1 MKRLVVLLTVV
12 LAAAAAPQAFAA
24 TVQVSIT
31 RAGFVPDPVNIE
43 VGDTVTWT
51 NADTR
56 DRQVVSQAAG
66 FASPVLKPT
75 DRFSFVFTR
84 AGRFRYEDPLVSPR
98 ERGTV
103 IVSAPANSVTIAAS
117 RTLVTYGSATTLSGR
132 ISSRQSGERVTIQA
146 RACGKT
152 FVNVADVTT
161 TDGGEWTFRAKP
173 LDHTA
178 YRARWREATSS
189 ATPTVQVRPRITLGK
204 VAPRKFV
211 VRVFAAQSFAGK
223 VVTFQRWNATRGVWV
238 RVRTVTLV
246 DTQAGVDPTVI
257 SGRTFTS
264 RVRTRLLVRILMSQD
279 VAGSCYLANRSN
291 VIRS

>member
-66 FASPVLKPT
+66 FSSPVLKPT
-75 DRFSFVFTR
+75 DRFSFTFTR

-103 IVSAPANSVTIAAS
+103 NVTAAPARSITIAAS
-117 RTLVTYGSATTLSGR
+117 RTLVTFGSTTTFTGR
-132 ISSRQSGERVTIQA
+132 ISSGQSGERVSIFR
-146 RACGKT
+146 RACGRAFSKL
-152 FVNVADVTT
+152 ADVTT
-161 TDGGEWTFRAKP
+161 TTGGEWTFTTKP
-173 LDHTA
+173 LDNSSF
-178 YRARWREATSS
+178 RAQWRAADSS
-189 ATPTVQVRPRITLGK
+189 TVAMRVRPRIRLGK
-204 VAPRKFV
+204 VAPRRFS

-223 VVTFQRWNATRGVWV
+223 AVAFQRFNATTRRWV
-238 RVRTVTLV
+238 RVRFVTLV
-246 DTQAGVDPTVI
+246 DTGAGVDPTVI

-264 RVRTRLLVRILMSQD
+264 RVRSRLRVRIAMGS
-279 VAGSCYLANRSN
+279 VTAGECYLPNRSN